1 MIEEPDADEIAQ
13 TNLTFWEEVNKI
25 IVGVHCPEVQNIS
38 EDMIKYNQGALWI
51 SAHEGEETEPIDT
64 EGEE

>member
-13 TNLTFWEEVNKI
+13 TNLHYWKEVHKELLSCHHPETIEKI
-25 IVGVHCPEVQNIS
+25 VN
-38 EDMIKYNQGALWI
+38 MIDYNRSSIWI